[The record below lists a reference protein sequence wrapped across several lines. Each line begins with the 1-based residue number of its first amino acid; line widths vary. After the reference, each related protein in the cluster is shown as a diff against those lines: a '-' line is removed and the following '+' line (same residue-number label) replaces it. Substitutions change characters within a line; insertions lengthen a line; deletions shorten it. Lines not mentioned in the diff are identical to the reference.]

1 MTEAATAL
9 AALSD
14 LDTWIVELAIPHHSH
29 PPSVAFRG
37 SHLPLATH
45 FTEEQ
50 ARITY
55 CRLSGNTAAS
65 AEGIC
70 LDKTQRPPP
79 LLDPRC
85 RALLEVNTDF
95 PIRTGQPVHFGKV
108 RAVYWLTKADSAR
121 LIKDKGYDVAPD
133 TDLAVMVIF
142 ETYPWVRFLTKMSTW
157 QGKGSPVVL
166 CIIT

>member
-1 MTEAATAL
+1 M
-9 AALSD
+9 
-14 LDTWIVELAIPHHSH
+14 
-29 PPSVAFRG
+29 
-37 SHLPLATH
+37 H
-45 FTEEQ
+45 FTQ
-50 ARITY
+50 RRARITY
-55 CRLSGNTAAS
+55 CRPAG
-65 AEGIC
+65 
-70 LDKTQRPPP
+70 LDETQRPPP

-142 ETYPWVRFLTKMSTW
+142 ETYP
-157 QGKGSPVVL
+157 
-166 CIIT
+166 